1 MKKTYMT
8 PVLDVK
14 HVQAETMIAASIT
27 SIAGDTNDLEFGL
40 DDAPEEAD
48 VKENYFG
55 ETLFE

>member
-1 MKKTYMT
+1 MKKIYMT
-8 PVLDVK
+8 PVLDVQ

-27 SIAGDTNDLEFGL
+27 QIGGNSEIEFGEEETP
-40 DDAPEEAD
+40 DEAD

>member
-1 MKKTYMT
+1 MT
-8 PVLDVK
+8 PVLDVQ

-27 SIAGDTNDLEFGL
+27 SIAGDTDLELGL